1 MQKKKILHIIIII
14 IIVIGRLLNSHQT
27 VISSFLCIVC
37 M

>member
-1 MQKKKILHIIIII
+1 MQKKILHIIII

-27 VISSFLCIVC
+27 VISSFLRIVC

>member
-1 MQKKKILHIIIII
+1 MQQKKILHIIII